1 MNDFASYTGKD
12 NGKCAQSAEQVGAEQ
27 WTAEAKRM
35 ADNFQGKSEGD
46 LMRAIYTRAVEG
58 KKNGTLTNEQ
68 IDMFY
73 RQFAPMVNGVQ
84 RKKLQKVVEQLKKM

>member
-1 MNDFASYTGKD
+1 MLCRCQKSRSRHTINKRGDYERF
-12 NGKCAQSAEQVGAEQ
+12 